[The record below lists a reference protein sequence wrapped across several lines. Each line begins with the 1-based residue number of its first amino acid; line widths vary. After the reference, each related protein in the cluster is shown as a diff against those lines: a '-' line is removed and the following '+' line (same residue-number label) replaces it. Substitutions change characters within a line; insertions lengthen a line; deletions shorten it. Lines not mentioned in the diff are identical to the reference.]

1 MREDEI
7 KKILNR
13 CFETPTD
20 ILEDINSGKINLE
33 KKYKN
38 MIKSKCYLTLNEL
51 DKCED
56 YAFAAIEEMKQEGIF
71 IPSLYADIGL
81 CEYKKNKFIDAK
93 NYFYSALEYAEID
106 ENEEATIEAI
116 LHLIKLFT
124 VERIYEQA
132 FF

>member
-81 CEYKKNKFIDAK
+81 CEYKKKQIYRCK
-93 NYFYSALEYAEID
+93 
-106 ENEEATIEAI
+106 
-116 LHLIKLFT
+116 KLFL
-124 VERIYEQA
+124 
-132 FF
+132 